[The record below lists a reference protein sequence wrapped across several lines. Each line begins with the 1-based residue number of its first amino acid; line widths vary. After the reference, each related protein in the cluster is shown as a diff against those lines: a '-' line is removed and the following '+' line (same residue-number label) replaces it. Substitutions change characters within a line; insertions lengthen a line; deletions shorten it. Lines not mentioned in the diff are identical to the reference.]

1 MTPDQF
7 RLLID
12 RYIAGDC
19 GENEV
24 EELRLLLEQPVYID
38 LLGSIMDEQLEHNE
52 TSEGDYP
59 ETVSRIQEN
68 LSTHTAIT
76 ELPEED
82 TLRRKPVIYFIRK
95 WAVAASVVAALSLLA
110 VYFYRHQA
118 PRQGIAQQNNEPAV
132 IEPGKDG
139 AILTL
144 VDGSTVVLD
153 SLGNGL
159 ITTQN
164 GTKVLL
170 RNGQLIY
177 DGNSSDIVVAGYNS
191 MSTPKGRQFKL
202 VLPDGTRVWL
212 NAASSIRYPIV
223 FTGSERKV
231 EITGEAYFEV
241 AHNKEKPFIVST
253 HNGSEIE
260 VLGTH
265 FNINSYDNEES
276 INTTLLEGS
285 VRVSSS
291 NGKIVLT
298 PGQQAQCTGAGALTL
313 KQQVNLAQVMAWKNG
328 QFDFNNATLREI
340 MRQLERWYNI
350 EVEYAPGVKS
360 YEFVG
365 KMDRGLSLQ
374 EVLKGLEMSEVKFEI
389 TNERKIIVK
398 P

>member
-7 RLLID
+7 KLLIE

-19 GENEV
+19 TED
-24 EELRLLLEQPVYID
+24 ELQTLKNLLDQPGYIGLLED
-38 LLGSIMDEQLEHNE
+38 IMDQQLEESQAHE
-52 TSEGDYP
+52 IVQP
-59 ETVSRIQEN
+59 ETISRIQEN
-68 LSTHTAIT
+68 ISAQIAAETSAI
-76 ELPEED
+76 PEKGR
-82 TLRRKPVIYFIRK
+82 LYPFRK
-95 WAVAASVVAALSLLA
+95 WAAAAAIVALFSILA
-110 VYFYRHQA
+110 VYFLRSTNT
-118 PRQGIAQQNNEPAV
+118 GINTQQLASDPSI
-132 IEPGKDG
+132 IEAGKDG
-139 AILTL
+139 AVLTL

-153 SLGNGL
+153 SMGNGL
-159 ITTQN
+159 VTTQN

-177 DGNSSDIVVAGYNS
+177 DGNDVEIPIVGYNS

-212 NAASSIRYPIV
+212 NAASSIRYPVV
-223 FTGSERKV
+223 FSEDDRKV

-241 AHNKEKPFIVST
+241 ARDVKKPFIVST
-253 HNGSEIE
+253 HDGTEVE
-260 VLGTH
+260 VLGTQ

-285 VRVSSS
+285 VRVT
-291 NGKIVLT
+291 NKHRKIVLT
-298 PGQQAQCTGAGALTL
+298 PGQQAQSSNAGLTL
-313 KQQVNLAQVMAWKNG
+313 KKNVNVAQVMAWKNG
-328 QFDFNNATLREI
+328 QFDFNNASLREV

-350 EVEYAPGVKS
+350 EVEYAPGVKN

-374 EVLKGLEMSEVKFEI
+374 EVLKGLELSEVRFEI
-389 TNERKIIVK
+389 TSERKIIVK